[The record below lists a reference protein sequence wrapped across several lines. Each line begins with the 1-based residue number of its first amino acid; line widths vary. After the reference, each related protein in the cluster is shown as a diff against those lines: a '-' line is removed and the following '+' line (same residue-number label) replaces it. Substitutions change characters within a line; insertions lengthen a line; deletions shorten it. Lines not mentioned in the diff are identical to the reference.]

1 VAARALL
8 GDRGGGWGAPGGG
21 CGEIINMFIV
31 GIEKMRLLYLICLT
45 ITALPLLCQHNPI
58 LPFKDYGDLLE
69 PLEEGLVQNKA
80 NEVTSL
86 KGWEI
91 KIVTHTKAIPQVE
104 QNLQDWIAQGSNT
117 VVFYVLA
124 QHSGGMPVIA
134 VTSDLESALPQPVR
148 QHIAQEIMLPWYIVT
163 DYSTCLQEG
172 IEALLSDQLVL
183 ASVAFEG
190 SYPIDGV
197 EEPQWQLSASSE
209 AGNGIIAGAVC
220 YKRQDV
226 MELRPT
232 FSFTGALPGSSI
244 KIKATANDATYTV
257 DGAVYNESTIQ
268 PSGPGIEISTGES
281 VDYWADFEVEWSLSF
296 DGGGSWVEV
305 GATTN
310 DIYLT
315 LDIPAPPYISS
326 RELDERLLYYSCN
339 KGKGK
344 DNKVDLFLSIWKS
357 FDLST
362 GGLTPNDF
370 LNNGDYRGLSY
381 YGTPNPETWWK
392 SLINSRDGQCT
403 SWTSLLTEAMIHQG
417 YESGVDFNRVR
428 VDPVNGAFEGLLI
441 KNWHFPSAPNA
452 DYRIRD
458 TIVYQYMNLM
468 PYDQANPSSELQPEF
483 DNQGQPTGK
492 YLWVDKYVYDLPGI
506 PAQGNLNPISN
517 FSNFHQL
524 VKINFQGEGL
534 REFYDPSYG
543 ITYATELELRASV
556 DGLFVVDVFEPITVT
571 VNGQERTA
579 VTVYFRNDI
588 DENDI

>member
-1 VAARALL
+1 
-8 GDRGGGWGAPGGG
+8 
-21 CGEIINMFIV
+21 
-31 GIEKMRLLYLICLT
+31 MRLLYLICLT

-104 QNLQDWIAQGSNT
+104 QNLQDWIAEGSNT

-124 QHSGGMPVIA
+124 QQSGGMPVIA

-148 QHIAQEIMLPWYIVT
+148 QHIVQEIMLPWYIVT

-244 KIKATANDATYTV
+244 KIKATANGVAYNV
-257 DGAVYNESTIQ
+257 DGAVYNTNTIQ
-268 PSGPGIEISTGES
+268 PSGLGIEISTGES

-296 DGGGSWVEV
+296 DGGGSWVEIF
-305 GATTN
+305 TTSN
-310 DIYLT
+310 TIYVIYNT
-315 LDIPAPPYISS
+315 PAPPFDDFFD
-326 RELDERLLYYSCN
+326 LDERLLYYGCN
-339 KGKGK
+339 RGKENE
-344 DNKVDLFLSIWKS
+344 NKADLFLSIWEGFELAS
-357 FDLST
+357 GS
-362 GGLTPNDF
+362 LTSNDF
-370 LNNGDYRGLSY
+370 LGNGNYSTLSY
-381 YGTPNPETWWK
+381 YGTADPEASWEP
-392 SLINSRDGQCT
+392 LLNNYDGQCT
-403 SWTSLLTEAMIHQG
+403 SWQSLLSNILKHQG
-417 YESGVDFNRVR
+417 YRYETDFNFVTIES
-428 VDPVNGAFEGLLI
+428 VNSNAFEGMLI
-441 KNWHFPSAPNA
+441 KNWHFESNPNSNFPGPNNSEYL
-452 DYRIRD
+452 YR
-458 TIVYQYMNLM
+458 NLI
-468 PYDQANPSSELQPEF
+468 PYDESNPVYDFQPEY
-483 DNQGQPTGK
+483 DNEGLPTGK
-492 YLWVDKYVYDLPGI
+492 CRWYNESVWSLPGI
-506 PAQGNLNPISN
+506 PAQGNTNPVSY
-517 FSNFHQL
+517 FLFHKL
-524 VKINFQGEGL
+524 LKINIEGEGI
-534 REFYDPSYG
+534 EMFYDPSYG
-543 ITYATELELRASV
+543 VTYSTELELKSSV
-556 DGLFVVDVFEPITVT
+556 EGLYIVDSEVITVEL
-571 VNGQERTA
+571 GGYEYSA
-579 VTVYFRNDI
+579 IPGYFRKNFLPEEI
-588 DENDI
+588 KVTIN